1 MKLVLDVYGGDNAP
15 VAIVKG
21 ALTALGK
28 KENLE
33 VVMTGK
39 SAEIEKIIN
48 ENGRD
53 LSKRIEIID
62 APTVITNDEVPTMA
76 IKQKKD
82 SSLVV
87 ALEALKN
94 RDDISALVSAGST
107 GAVLAGGVLRVGR
120 MKGVLRPALA
130 PVLPNL
136 KGNGT
141 CLIDCGANMDCLPEY
156 LLHFAH
162 MGSAYMKSVYGIK
175 EPKVALVSVGVEDKK
190 GNKQTHEAFELL
202 KKSKLNFMGNMEA
215 RDALSGDYDVLVC
228 DGFIGN
234 VLLKSVEG
242 AASMVMKK
250 LKNAVMEST
259 SAKIGALFMKKAF
272 KQLKQD
278 MDYNAKGGAP
288 LLGTEKVIVKSHGAS
303 DENAICAAIFQACTM
318 VENDLIGK
326 IRTSLAVDNA
336 E

>member
-1 MKLVLDVYGGDNAP
+1 MKIVLDVYGGDHAP

-21 ALTALGK
+21 AVEALKKRADLDLVLTGK
-28 KENLE
+28 KE
-33 VVMTGK
+33 
-39 SAEIEKIIN
+39 EIENILKDC
-48 ENGRD
+48 GGQYTQRT
-53 LSKRIEIID
+53 EILD
-62 APTVITNDEVPTMA
+62 APSVITNDDVPTMA
-76 IKQKKD
+76 VKTKRD

-87 ALEALKN
+87 ALDALKQ
-94 RDDISALVSAGST
+94 REDISALVSAGST

-120 MKGVLRPALA
+120 LEGVLRPALA

-136 KGNGT
+136 KGGGT
-141 CLIDCGANMDCLPEY
+141 CLIDCGANMDCLPEF

-162 MGSAYMKSVYGIK
+162 MGSAYMQSVHGIK
-175 EPKVALVSVGVEDKK
+175 SPRVALVSVGVEDKK

-202 KKSKLNFMGNMEA
+202 KNSGLNFVGNMEA
-215 RDALSGDYDVLVC
+215 RDALSGDFDVLVC

-242 AASMVMKK
+242 TASMVIKK
-250 LKNAVMEST
+250 LKSAIMDSA

-272 KQLKQD
+272 AQLKSD

-288 LLGTEKVIVKSHGAS
+288 LLGVKKVIVKSHGGSQEA
-303 DENAICAAIFQACTM
+303 AICASIFQACAM

-326 IRTSLAVDNA
+326 IKSSLAVENA
-336 E
+336 

>member
-1 MKLVLDVYGGDNAP
+1 MKIVLDVYGGDNAP

-21 ALTALGK
+21 AIAALKQK
-28 KENLE
+28 KDLKL
-33 VVMTGK
+33 VLTGK
-39 SAEIEKIIN
+39 SAEIEKILKDN
-48 ENGRD
+48 AED
-53 LSKRIEIID
+53 FSKRIEIID
-62 APTVITNDEVPTMA
+62 APAVITNDDVPTMA

-87 ALEALKN
+87 ALESLKN

-120 MKGVLRPALA
+120 MEGVLRPALA
-130 PVLPNL
+130 PVLPTL
-136 KGNGT
+136 KGTGV

-162 MGSAYMKSVYGIK
+162 MGSAYMQSVYGIK
-175 EPKVALVSVGVEDKK
+175 EPRVALVSVGVEDKK
-190 GNKQTHEAFELL
+190 GNKQTHSAFELL
-202 KKSKLNFMGNMEA
+202 RESKLNFVGNMEA
-215 RDALSGDYDVLVC
+215 RDSLSGDYDVLVC

-242 AASMVMKK
+242 TASMVMKK
-250 LKNAVMEST
+250 LKSAIMESV

-272 KQLKQD
+272 SQLKHD

-288 LLGTEKVIVKSHGAS
+288 LLGTKKVIVKGHGAS
-303 DENAICAAIFQACTM
+303 DENAICAAIFQAYTM

-326 IRTSLAVDNA
+326 IRTSLAAGNA